1 MAADPLPA
9 NDDAPHT
16 PSLFD
21 RAVAA
26 ARRPER
32 APVEASMPRPR
43 PATSIDGLTLM
54 TAVAIVATPLATW
67 GGAAWLAAS
76 ARADGRAA
84 ERRAAPAVAARDAR
98 LAAIDTLSRVWSQ
111 PTLGTTIESVARA
124 LPPEASLAR
133 AERAANG
140 ALTLD
145 VVTPDPDRLIA
156 ALRRDAALARLR
168 PSAQKA
174 LDGRMQVTL
183 ETVR

>member
-9 NDDAPHT
+9 NDDAPHS

-32 APVEASMPRPR
+32 V
-43 PATSIDGLTLM
+43 PATASTPRRRASLAIDGPTLT
-54 TAVAIVATPLATW
+54 TVVAILATPLATW

-84 ERRAAPAVAARDAR
+84 ETRAAPVIAARNAR
-98 LAAIDTLSRVWSQ
+98 AAALDTLARAWSQ
-111 PTLGTTIESVARA
+111 LPLGTTIESVARA

-133 AERAANG
+133 AERDTRG
-140 ALTLD
+140 RLTLD
-145 VVTPDPDRLIA
+145 ILTPDPDRLIA
-156 ALRRDAALARLR
+156 ALRRDGTLGSLR
-168 PSAQKA
+168 PTAQKA
-174 LDGRMQVTL
+174 VDGRMQVTL
-183 ETVR
+183 ETAR